1 MSINKEMDKED
12 IVDIIMEYYD
22 SVIKRNK
29 IVSFSE
35 MWIDLDR
42 LCQTE

>member
-1 MSINKEMDKED
+1 MSINKEMDKKD

-29 IVSFSE
+29 TVSFAE
-35 MWIDLDR
+35 
-42 LCQTE
+42 T